1 MTPDD
6 MTPDDMTPDDMTPDD
21 RRPDGRTS
29 GTLRARNL
37 EGATG
42 ANGHGTVIEVHG
54 SMGGID
60 ATGWNR
66 LAGEQLFLR
75 HEFLHALEATGCA
88 SPETGWTPRFLT
100 LHRDGVLTGAMPLY
114 LKGHSYGEYVFD
126 WAWADAYERSG
137 LRYFPKLLC
146 AVPFTPVGG
155 PRLLAD
161 TDDDRELLAAGALA
175 LARKLDVS
183 SLHLLYPRPADRTAL
198 AGAGLMS
205 RQGVQFH
212 WHNRGCAPEAAHG
225 THAALPT
232 TDAATDAATDIATD
246 IATDTATGALT
257 DATAD
262 DGLRHVDFDAFLA
275 TMNHDKR
282 KKVKQERRKV
292 RDAGIT
298 YRWKRGTEIT
308 EGDWAFFYR
317 CYSDTYRRHGHAPYL
332 SLEFFLRV
340 AQALPEHFV
349 LILGERSDAGR
360 VHPVACALN
369 VHSGDRVY
377 GRYWGGT
384 EWHSG
389 LHFETCYYQSIE
401 YCIAQRV
408 SVFEGGAQGEHK
420 LARGL
425 TPVVTHSAHWLA
437 HPQFAR
443 AVEDFLARE
452 ARGIAH
458 YVDELNEHAPFRAG
472 QAAGTARPAA
482 PGASPVPR

>member
-1 MTPDD
+1 MSADP
-6 MTPDDMTPDDMTPDD
+6 
-21 RRPDGRTS
+21 RPGPVPA
-29 GTLRARNL
+29 RAAV
-37 EGATG
+37 ATG
-42 ANGHGTVIEVHG
+42 RAPVIEVHG
-54 SMGGID
+54 SIGDID
-60 ATGWNR
+60 PAAWNR
-66 LAGEQLFLR
+66 LAGEQLFMR
-75 HEFLHALEATGCA
+75 HEFLHAMEATGCA

-100 LHRDGVLTGAMPLY
+100 LHRDGELTGAMPLY
-114 LKGHSYGEYVFD
+114 LKDHSYGEYVFD
-126 WAWADAYERSG
+126 WAWADAYARSG
-137 LRYFPKLLC
+137 LPYFPKLLC

-155 PRLLAD
+155 PRLLAAG
-161 TDDDRELLAAGALA
+161 DDDRELLAAGALA

-183 SLHLLYPRPADRTAL
+183 SLHLLYPRPADRPAL

-212 WHNRGCAPEAAHG
+212 WHNRGCAPDAGDGSQAAQ
-225 THAALPT
+225 AAAAAELGAGGRYT
-232 TDAATDAATDIATD
+232 T
-246 IATDTATGALT
+246 
-257 DATAD
+257 
-262 DGLRHVDFDAFLA
+262 FDAFLA

-317 CYSDTYRRHGHAPYL
+317 CYADTYRRHGHTPYL
-332 SLEFFLRV
+332 SLDFFLRV
-340 AQALPEHFV
+340 AQALPGHFV

-360 VHPVACALN
+360 MHPVACALD
-369 VHSGDRVY
+369 VHSADRVY

-401 YCIAQRV
+401 YCIANGV

-437 HPQFAR
+437 HPRFAR
-443 AVEDFLARE
+443 AVEDFLERE

-472 QAAGTARPAA
+472 AA
-482 PGASPVPR
+482 PGTDAALGCDNAQTGQGSRR

>member
-1 MTPDD
+1 MARMSLAHVAFPARKPGPGMTADP
-6 MTPDDMTPDDMTPDD
+6 
-21 RRPDGRTS
+21 RRS
-29 GTLRARNL
+29 Q
-37 EGATG
+37 
-42 ANGHGTVIEVHG
+42 VIEVHASIG
-54 SMGGID
+54 DID
-60 ATGWNR
+60 AAAWNA

-100 LHRDGVLTGAMPLY
+100 LHRDGVLAGAMPLY
-114 LKGHSYGEYVFD
+114 LKSHSYGEYVFD

-155 PRLLAD
+155 PRLLATSD
-161 TDDDRELLAAGALA
+161 ADRELLATGALA

-183 SLHLLYPRPADRTAL
+183 SLHLLYPQAPDRPAL
-198 AGAGLMS
+198 AGAGLMA

-212 WHNRGCAPEAAHG
+212 WHNQAADG
-225 THAALPT
+225 TRHA
-232 TDAATDAATDIATD
+232 
-246 IATDTATGALT
+246 
-257 DATAD
+257 
-262 DGLRHVDFDAFLA
+262 DFDAFLA

-292 RDAGIT
+292 RDAGIS
-298 YRWKRGTEIT
+298 YRWKRGTDIT
-308 EGDWAFFYR
+308 EGDWAFFHR

-332 SLEFFLRV
+332 SLDFFLRV
-340 AQALPEHFV
+340 AQALPDHFV
-349 LILGERSDAGR
+349 LILGERSDAGQ
-360 VHPVACALN
+360 VHPVACALD

-401 YCIAQRV
+401 YCIAQAA

-458 YVDELNEHAPFRAG
+458 YVDELNEHAPFRAA
-472 QAAGTARPAA
+472 QAVEPA
-482 PGASPVPR
+482 PR

>member
-1 MTPDD
+1 LCKRYLHDGNYIIEPTADRLPNALTPS
-6 MTPDDMTPDDMTPDD
+6 
-21 RRPDGRTS
+21 R
-29 GTLRARNL
+29 
-37 EGATG
+37 
-42 ANGHGTVIEVHG
+42 VVEVHG
-54 SMGGID
+54 SIADID
-60 ATGWNR
+60 AAAWNR
-66 LAGEQLFLR
+66 LSGGQLFLR

-88 SPETGWTPRFLT
+88 SPDTGWTPRFLT
-100 LHRDGVLTGAMPLY
+100 LHRDGVLAGAMPLY
-114 LKGHSYGEYVFD
+114 LKAHSYGEYVFD

-155 PRLLAD
+155 PRLLAA
-161 TDDDRELLAAGALA
+161 TEDDRRLLAAGALA
-175 LARKLDVS
+175 LAQKLEVS
-183 SLHLLYPRPADRTAL
+183 SLHLLYPQAPDRPAL
-198 AGAGLMS
+198 ADAGLMA

-212 WHNRGCAPEAAHG
+212 WHNRGCAP
-225 THAALPT
+225 AALPG
-232 TDAATDAATDIATD
+232 
-246 IATDTATGALT
+246 TGASGGT
-257 DATAD
+257 GDHGVAGDATAAD
-262 DGLRHVDFDAFLA
+262 DGIRHADFDAFLA

-292 RDAGIT
+292 REAGIT
-298 YRWKRGTEIT
+298 CRWKRGTDIT

-317 CYSDTYRRHGHAPYL
+317 CYSDTYRRHGHSPYL

-340 AQALPEHFV
+340 AQALPDHFV
-349 LILGERSDAGR
+349 LILAERSDAGR
-360 VHPVACALN
+360 VHPVACALD

-377 GRYWGGT
+377 GRYWGAT
-384 EWHSG
+384 ELHSG

-401 YCIAQRV
+401 YCIDQRV

-458 YVDELNEHAPFRAG
+458 YVDELNEHAPFRA
-472 QAAGTARPAA
+472 AGAAA
-482 PGASPVPR
+482 PAPR

>member
-1 MTPDD
+1 MTSDA
-6 MTPDDMTPDDMTPDD
+6 
-21 RRPDGRTS
+21 RRTQ
-29 GTLRARNL
+29 
-37 EGATG
+37 
-42 ANGHGTVIEVHG
+42 VIEVHESIG
-54 SMGGID
+54 DID
-60 ATGWNR
+60 ASAWNR
-66 LAGEQLFLR
+66 LAGEQLFVR

-100 LHRDGVLTGAMPLY
+100 LHQEGALTGAMPLY
-114 LKGHSYGEYVFD
+114 LKAHSYGEYVFD
-126 WAWADAYERSG
+126 WAWADAYGRSG

-155 PRLLAD
+155 PRLLAACD
-161 TDDDRELLAAGALA
+161 RDRELLAAGALA
-175 LARKLDVS
+175 LAQKLDVS
-183 SLHLLYPRPADRTAL
+183 SLHLLYPQAADRPSL
-198 AGAGLMS
+198 AGAGLMP

-212 WHNRGCAPEAAHG
+212 WHNRGCAP
-225 THAALPT
+225 
-232 TDAATDAATDIATD
+232 DR
-246 IATDTATGALT
+246 
-257 DATAD
+257 AD
-262 DGLRHVDFDAFLA
+262 DGPPYADFDAFLA

-317 CYSDTYRRHGHAPYL
+317 CYSDTYRRHGHSPYL
-332 SLEFFLRV
+332 SLDFFLRV
-340 AQALPEHFV
+340 AQALPDHFV
-349 LILGERSDAGR
+349 LILGERSDAGH
-360 VHPVACALN
+360 VQPVACALD

-377 GRYWGGT
+377 GRYWGAT
-384 EWHSG
+384 ELHSG

-401 YCIAQRV
+401 YAIAHQA

-425 TPVVTHSAHWLA
+425 TPVVTHSSHWLA

-443 AVEDFLARE
+443 AVEDFLGRE

-458 YVDELNEHAPFRAG
+458 YVDELNEHAPFRAT
-472 QAAGTARPAA
+472 QAPA
-482 PGASPVPR
+482 PESR

>member
-1 MTPDD
+1 MTASA
-6 MTPDDMTPDDMTPDD
+6 
-21 RRPDGRTS
+21 GRVQAS
-29 GTLRARNL
+29 GTQ
-37 EGATG
+37 
-42 ANGHGTVIEVHG
+42 VVEVHESIG
-54 SMGGID
+54 DID
-60 ATGWNR
+60 AAAWNR
-66 LAGEQLFLR
+66 LAGGQLFLR
-75 HEFLHALEATGCA
+75 HEFLHALEATGCTA
-88 SPETGWTPRFLT
+88 PESGWTPRFLT
-100 LHRDGVLTGAMPLY
+100 LHRDGELTGAMPLY

-126 WAWADAYERSG
+126 WAWADAYERAG
-137 LRYFPKLLC
+137 MRYFPKLLC

-155 PRLLAD
+155 PRLLAA
-161 TDDDRELLAAGALA
+161 TDADRGVLTAGALA
-175 LARKLDVS
+175 LARHLDVS
-183 SLHLLYPRPADRTAL
+183 SLHLLYPQPADRAAL
-198 AGAGLMS
+198 SAAGMML

-212 WHNRGCAPEAAHG
+212 WHNRGCAPVAAAATEANPQPQSPPDPDA
-225 THAALPT
+225 
-232 TDAATDAATDIATD
+232 DAAA
-246 IATDTATGALT
+246 GP
-257 DATAD
+257 ATAD
-262 DGLRHVDFDAFLA
+262 GARYADFDAFLA

-317 CYSDTYRRHGHAPYL
+317 CYADTYRRHGHTPYL

-340 AQALPEHFV
+340 AHALPDHFV
-349 LILGERSDAGR
+349 LILGERSNAGH
-360 VHPVACALN
+360 VQPVACALD

-401 YCIAQRV
+401 YCIAHGAA
-408 SVFEGGAQGEHK
+408 VFEGGAQGEHK

-458 YVDELNEHAPFRAG
+458 YVDELNEHTPFRSG
-472 QAAGTARPAA
+472 GSPAA
-482 PGASPVPR
+482 PGP

>member
-1 MTPDD
+1 LCQRYLHNRNYIIEPTADRLPDALTP
-6 MTPDDMTPDDMTPDD
+6 
-21 RRPDGRTS
+21 S
-29 GTLRARNL
+29 Q
-37 EGATG
+37 
-42 ANGHGTVIEVHG
+42 VIEVHR
-54 SMGGID
+54 SIADID
-60 ATGWNR
+60 AAAWNR
-66 LAGEQLFLR
+66 LSGEQLFLR

-88 SPETGWTPRFLT
+88 SPDTGWTPRFLT

-114 LKGHSYGEYVFD
+114 EKTHSYGEYVFD

-137 LRYFPKLLC
+137 LRYFPKLLS

-155 PRLLAD
+155 PRLLAG
-161 TDDDRELLAAGALA
+161 TVEDRELLAAGALA
-175 LARKLDVS
+175 LARKLGVS
-183 SLHLLYPRPADRTAL
+183 SLHLLYPQALDRPAL
-198 AGAGLMS
+198 AGAGLME

-212 WHNRGCAPEAAHG
+212 WHNRGCAP
-225 THAALPT
+225 
-232 TDAATDAATDIATD
+232 DA
-246 IATDTATGALT
+246 
-257 DATAD
+257 AD
-262 DGLRHVDFDAFLA
+262 DGTRYADFDAFLA

-292 RDAGIT
+292 REAGIT
-298 YRWKRGTEIT
+298 YRWKRGTGIT
-308 EGDWAFFYR
+308 EGDWAFFHR
-317 CYSDTYRRHGHAPYL
+317 CYSDTYRRHGHSPYL
-332 SLEFFLRV
+332 SLDFFLRV
-340 AQALPEHFV
+340 AQALPDHFV
-349 LILGERSDAGR
+349 LILGERSDAGQ
-360 VHPVACALN
+360 VQPVACALD

-377 GRYWGGT
+377 GRYWGAT
-384 EWHSG
+384 ELHSG

-458 YVDELNEHAPFRAG
+458 YVDELNEHTPFRA
-472 QAAGTARPAA
+472 RPQCDNPP
-482 PGASPVPR
+482 PG